1 MYATRIFVTAF
12 TVILEPENY
21 PRWQIIRINK
31 ISKSANYSSRRIIR
45 VCILFIR
52 VCELSESANL
62 TRIAE
67 FATNGIFDCLILNI
81 RSSLNI
87 YTVCE
92 LLLYSV
98 LVCLQP
104 EVELK
109 GPNSPLEMKL
119 YSLVHSC
126 TNKDVRV
133 EWNSVNSVL
142 LDSDPADPH
151 ERSVILDQ
159 SHTMAAL
166 GLKQVFRVI
175 MCASDTVVGNPLI

>member
-1 MYATRIFVTAF
+1 M
-12 TVILEPENY
+12 
-21 PRWQIIRINK
+21 
-31 ISKSANYSSRRIIR
+31 
-45 VCILFIR
+45 
-52 VCELSESANL
+52 
-62 TRIAE
+62 
-67 FATNGIFDCLILNI
+67 
-81 RSSLNI
+81 
-87 YTVCE
+87 
-92 LLLYSV
+92 
-98 LVCLQP
+98 CLQP

-159 SHTMAAL
+159 SHTKGAL
-166 GLKQVFRVI
+166 GLKLVFRVI